1 MISDE
6 EFINIV
12 EKCQTMA
19 LAAKKTGMAYT
30 SFIKKSQ
37 KIRLL

>member
-19 LAAKKTGMAYT
+19 LAAKKQVWL
-30 SFIKKSQ
+30 IHP
-37 KIRLL
+37 L